1 MGQRLLPL
9 EPVGMGTAGSRGD
22 RPSHPDG
29 LAMGQQ
35 QAAWTAGKSLSSSL
49 PSSHQLLTE
58 QPAGVLRFPVTE
70 IFLQMECV
78 WKPTFESWWEHS
90 KEPLAPP
97 QPPLQLLGLP
107 KSGLNTPRLDN
118 IQLSPNLRAL
128 GPALTPCLTLPGTTP
143 CRIHTLPHAPGRSK
157 ADFSHCTRRS
167 WSPGESDT
175 FPTARTFCLVL
186 PGALVPKERPG
197 GPGRKA
203 GIAMELPLIKGH
215 QQTSLKS

>member
-9 EPVGMGTAGSRGD
+9 EPVGMGTAGLQR
-22 RPSHPDG
+22 RPARTQTGSHG
-29 LAMGQQ
+29 
-35 QAAWTAGKSLSSSL
+35 AAASSVTAGKSLSSSL

-58 QPAGVLRFPVTE
+58 QPAGVLRSPVTE

-128 GPALTPCLTLPGTTP
+128 GPGSDSVPDPAWHHPMQN
-143 CRIHTLPHAPGRSK
+143 PHPASCAWEK
-157 ADFSHCTRRS
+157 
-167 WSPGESDT
+167 
-175 FPTARTFCLVL
+175 
-186 PGALVPKERPG
+186 
-197 GPGRKA
+197 
-203 GIAMELPLIKGH
+203 
-215 QQTSLKS
+215 